1 MLIYIFTPTYID
13 AAMKV
18 DPTRYK
24 ELTAVYPLSP
34 EEYRQLGLMHIYDGD
49 SGYFIRI
56 DYPDTTK
63 RGEMVA
69 MTYPP
74 HIGLDVLGDHGGNF
88 YQYDSGTSSW
98 LPTPVKFEQ

>member
-1 MLIYIFTPTYID
+1 VCFTFTPTNIGTTMIVNP
-13 AAMKV
+13 AQ
-18 DPTRYK
+18 YK

-34 EEYRQLGLMHIYDGD
+34 EEYRQLGLMPIYDGD

-63 RGEMVA
+63 RREMVA

-74 HIGLDVLGDHGGNF
+74 HIGLEVLGGRSGNF
-88 YQYDSGTSSW
+88 YQYSSNTSSW
-98 LPTPVKFEQ
+98 LPIPVNFER